1 MLLIKTMMIP
11 MKTKYH
17 PRMKFVG
24 DEDISSKASK
34 SNVIANKRPKIL
46 GGIYD
51 MFDLKGREGVDLA
64 IERFFLACGI
74 PFNAA
79 RSPYFEQMVRAIN
92 DGPSWY
98 KPPGYMKL

>member
-1 MLLIKTMMIP
+1 MPSEDEVHL
-11 MKTKYH
+11 
-17 PRMKFVG
+17 G
-24 DEDISSKASK
+24 DENIPLKVSK
-34 SNVIANKRPKIL
+34 SNVTANKRPKIL

-79 RSPYFEQMVRAIN
+79 RSPYFEQMVCAIN
-92 DGPSWY
+92 DGPVRY
-98 KPPGYMKL
+98 KIPGFDEL